1 MTDGVSK
8 LDSSLE
14 MKRSQMHDYE
24 LWMIDNSTALFSK
37 ALLKTKAVIMNVQFL
52 PFKSF
57 YFWQNLHFGKKT
69 AH

>member
-24 LWMIDNSTALFSK
+24 LWVIDNSTALFSK

-57 YFWQNLHFGKKT
+57 
-69 AH
+69 